1 MELKYYHKVY
11 YTFCNPIMKQ
21 KKITLKVTF
30 NTNCGGA
37 TGDAVGDGDSGRGGQ
52 WKTHRG

>member
-1 MELKYYHKVY
+1 
-11 YTFCNPIMKQ
+11 MKQ
-21 KKITLKVTF
+21 KKIALKVTL